1 MLKKTIKYTDFN
13 DNEVTE
19 DFYFNLSQA
28 EIVELEISHKGGLT
42 ESLKKIIAE
51 EDNHAIVAEFKKI
64 ILKSIGKRSPDGR
77 RFIKNQEIRD
87 EFESSKAYSELFM
100 EMLTDESAAAS
111 FVNGIVSG
119 TTNQNQQELPEA
131 ERAAERPNLTPEPKK
146 LTREELVEMDGDEL
160 RSGLATGRYII

>member
-1 MLKKTIKYTDFN
+1 LLKKTIKYTDFN

-28 EIVELEISHKGGLT
+28 EIVELETSHKGGLT
-42 ESLKKIIAE
+42 ESLQKIIAE
-51 EDNHAIVAEFKKI
+51 EDNKAIVEEFKKI
-64 ILKSIGKRSPDGR
+64 ILKAIGKRSPDGR

-100 EMLTDESAAAS
+100 EMLQDEDAAAA

-119 TTNQNQQELPEA
+119 TVNKNQQELPEA
-131 ERAAERPNLTPEPKK
+131 ERAAETPNLHPEPRK

-160 RSGLATGRYII
+160 RSGLATGRYIV